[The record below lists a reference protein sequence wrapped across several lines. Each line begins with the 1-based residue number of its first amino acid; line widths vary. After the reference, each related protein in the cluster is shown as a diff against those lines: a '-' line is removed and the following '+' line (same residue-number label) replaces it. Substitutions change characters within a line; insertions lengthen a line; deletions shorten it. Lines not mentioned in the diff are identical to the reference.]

1 MIDDINK
8 NLMQQLNK
16 RLELIIEHNKSL
28 KCNLNSRNDLV
39 NKTLTDLTQRYKIRN
54 NYYRKKFPS
63 LLHDLSIL
71 KSNEKHFQSV
81 EKRYYQSIK
90 FYKNIS
96 NIQSSINIKQYD
108 EQLQQSTII
117 LDDLKTNISQYEN
130 SIEQSKQEFI
140 QQNEQ
145 IKDSTNKLSQ
155 IQYEQHRIQSDIK
168 QLKQNILFEKNLY
181 SQEKEFYSNLKTASH
196 LASKKL
202 CLEEKHEYV
211 DQCYQQQQILSK
223 EEITLKNLL
232 KNIKDS
238 NQNKLNQCHT
248 EHNHLSKE
256 ISRTKFDIRQKRTD
270 LLQLQHQLSDY
281 KTKSKMNQIVMNQSK
296 TRTLFAPPPPS
307 TTTTTTTTI
316 TSNKE
321 EIIHKSAPLINKL
334 KTALL
339 YAEQHQQQHPLS
351 VESTNKSE
359 QNELQQFSRV
369 NMTNLQTTSLTISS
383 SYSIDV
389 PTTNS
394 EQSLGPNLQS
404 RLEALEVAMGVRLN
418 VAKRQGRH
426 SLSNTASSSPMQL
439 SPTSSSTT
447 TINTSLSNSLSISTR
462 HNIPLRTG
470 QGVQRSASSCDA
482 ENRPGPIKRLKPSC
496 PNENSSVPSTS
507 STVAAIAT
515 IKKYPPSVRRPLP
528 IPNMT
533 PTLPNQSKQS
543 TPIKQRSSPMD
554 TSSPRLSRSSTASSN
569 SSSNSSN
576 YRTPIGSNSPKI
588 PASPLPKQIL
598 NSSTPNKSAALVRKR
613 ALSIFG
619 EQFSDDIIKINLLW
633 IDLKELDNDSRSEVI
648 LQFGSIENFL
658 REQNLFFTTQK
669 KLKLASKNKTII
681 NRSRFH
687 LSIMKKDRLELL

>member
-359 QNELQQFSRV
+359 QK
-369 NMTNLQTTSLTISS
+369 
-383 SYSIDV
+383 
-389 PTTNS
+389 
-394 EQSLGPNLQS
+394 SLGPNLQS